1 MADAKVQ
8 RVTDEA
14 RWYALRVFKG
24 RIFRVKARI
33 EEKGQKTYMAMRMV
47 DRIED
52 GHLHYDEVQIVP
64 SLLFVKCPLN
74 WLKGFKEENPEDFMV
89 YRDRGE
95 QDPTPIRDEEMELFM
110 YITST
115 DHGRDVSYY
124 GPALPAEG
132 ERVRVTDGIYKGATG
147 VVKRIKRDRKLLI
160 AVEGVAVVA
169 ISHIPISYL
178 EKI

>member
-24 RIFRVKARI
+24 RIFRVRQRI
-33 EEKGQKTYMAMRMV
+33 EEAGQKTYMAMRTV
-47 DRIED
+47 DRVED
-52 GHLHYDEVQIVP
+52 GHLRYDEVQIVP
-64 SLLFVKCPLN
+64 SLVFVKCPLN
-74 WLKGFKEENPEDFMV
+74 WLKNFKNANPDDFMI

-95 QDPTPIRDEEMELFM
+95 TEPTPIRDEEMSLFIF
-110 YITST
+110 ITST
-115 DHGRDVSYY
+115 DHGRDVQYY
-124 GPALPAEG
+124 GDTMPAEG

-147 VVKRIKRDRKLLI
+147 VVKRIKKDRKLLV

-169 ISHIPISYL
+169 ISHIPLSYL
-178 EKI
+178 ERI